1 MSVSTTSNNFFVY
14 KDELSKYTKLKNKK
28 DTELYIVYRD
38 MVIDLI
44 TTICNNSMQAK
55 VCARRRRREENAGV
69 QREDPF

>member
-1 MSVSTTSNNFFVY
+1 MY
-14 KDELSKYTKLKNKK
+14 RDELSKSTKLKNKK

-44 TTICNNSMQAK
+44 TTICKELMQAK
-55 VCARRRRREENAGV
+55 VCARRRRREENARV